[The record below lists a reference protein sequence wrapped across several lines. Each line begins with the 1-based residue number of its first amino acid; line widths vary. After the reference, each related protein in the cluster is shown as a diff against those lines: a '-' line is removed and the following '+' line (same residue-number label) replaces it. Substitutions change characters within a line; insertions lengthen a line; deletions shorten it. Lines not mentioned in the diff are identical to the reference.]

1 MQLRADLQ
9 AAVSRAGLLA
19 TTHGHASITAE
30 HLLASLLADDG
41 VARVITGVG
50 GDVAKVMASA
60 VQMVD
65 ALDPRV
71 RNGGF
76 LPPIVATDV
85 LKRALVQVAANGG
98 GDVTPVDAFIAIYGP
113 PVSRASQLLATAGV
127 DRLRA
132 LLFIEHGIARDPA
145 VHEAPAD
152 TLRNYGAHGP
162 ADVTVTRKIVLHNDR
177 YTTMEYVIEALQSF
191 FDLTADDAKRLMLAV
206 HREGKATV
214 AVDAKATAELRVASF
229 LSHARA
235 HGMPLLV
242 TSEPAERD

>member
-30 HLLASLLADDG
+30 HLLVSLLTDDAVG
-41 VARVITGVG
+41 RIIAGVG
-50 GDVAKVMASA
+50 GDVVALIASA
-60 VQMVD
+60 AQLVD
-65 ALDPRV
+65 ALDARV
-71 RNGGF
+71 RNATF
-76 LPPIVATDV
+76 IPPTVATDV
-85 LKRALVQVAANGG
+85 LKRAFLQVAASGG
-98 GDVTPVDAFIAIYGP
+98 GDVTPTDAFIALYGP

-127 DRLRA
+127 DRLRV
-132 LLFIEHGIARDPA
+132 LLFIEHGIARTADA
-145 VHEAPAD
+145 NDAPVD
-152 TLRNYGAHGP
+152 TLRAYAATSA

-177 YTTMEYVIEALQSF
+177 YTTQEYVVEALQSF

-214 AVDAKATAELRVASF
+214 AVDAKATAELRIASF